1 MTMPVVTVEDP
12 TWTSQV
18 DKFSDQIDDKIRTIL
33 IASKPIEQAPLTD
46 LAQLQEFEFSMQG
59 WLSDEDLQAYPN
71 IYHGLEKGDNV
82 ADKLWNMFMRMDEIY
97 EIGDRDDGFDDC
109 IKDLEKEYEIL

>member
-1 MTMPVVTVEDP
+1 MICQQVDCSQKPGTLVPVQFITVEDP

-71 IYHGLEKGDNV
+71 IYHGLQKDDNV
-82 ADKLWNMFMRMDEIY
+82 A
-97 EIGDRDDGFDDC
+97 
-109 IKDLEKEYEIL
+109 